1 LTKRG
6 VDRLAEILSRNG
18 LKSLL
23 EVGVGTGR
31 IALPLQKRGFDLVGA
46 DLSKGML
53 QKARAKGL
61 RNLLL
66 GDADQL
72 PFADKTF
79 DGVILAHVIH
89 LLDDPSKTFGRLAR
103 IAKKDIVA
111 VVRKRE
117 GAASPFDAERGQ
129 IRESFRKAAE
139 GVGYPLNRPA
149 GNWRLRFRKEE
160 EFVSSFRPNELLTLD
175 DSEVVTTLK
184 ERLSFFEKRAYG
196 YPSDIPDDVFR
207 RIMEIV
213 KPSLDLDQEIR
224 YRRVEQV
231 ALWRVSRNWLRL

>member
-1 LTKRG
+1 M
-6 VDRLAEILSRNG
+6 
-18 LKSLL
+18 
-23 EVGVGTGR
+23 GTGR
-31 IALPLQKRGFDLVGA
+31 IAFPLQKKGFELVGA

-89 LLDDPSKTFGRLAR
+89 LLDDPRGTFLRLAR
-103 IAKKDIVA
+103 VGKKDIVA
-111 VVRKRE
+111 IVRKRE
-117 GAASPFDAERGQ
+117 GEDSPLGAERGQ

-139 GVGYPLNRPA
+139 AVGYPLTRPA
-149 GNWRLRFRKEE
+149 GDWRQRFRKEE
-160 EFVSSFRPNELLTLD
+160 EFVSSFRPDELLILD
-175 DSEVVTTLK
+175 DYQVVTTVR

-196 YPSDIPDDVFR
+196 YPSEIPDDVFR

-213 KPSLDLDQEIR
+213 KPSLDLDREIR

-231 ALWRVSRNWLRL
+231 ALWRLNGNWSPPA